1 MSVDVM
7 SAVWKQ
13 SKATGT
19 ALLLLLAI
27 ADNANSEGK
36 AYPSVKRLAQKIR
49 TSERNVQL
57 LLRRLE
63 ELGELAIELQAEKRG
78 CNAYYVLLGA
88 NGGEEDFT
96 PAPKQPAPRGE
107 EDFTRGGEEDFTGG
121 VKVASPGGVKR
132 ISPEPSVEPSIQPSL
147 VEGAR
152 EAPPPP
158 ALPPQQGASKVV
170 QSRSPHMPKGLQLPK
185 GYVPAG
191 SAQNAVQVYYERF
204 RYDDPAARLSAPQE
218 DDLVRICT
226 DLSRLREAVTAYSR
240 TNYRPGNV
248 QLILDWYAS
257 GVPARV
263 QGVTHGP
270 TTHNGT
276 AQRGH
281 AAGGGQARQPWA
293 NYQPQ
298 PSLDAVSDA
307 DFWASR

>member
-57 LLRRLE
+57 LLRKLE
-63 ELGELAIELQAEKRG
+63 ELGELTIELQAEKRG
-78 CNAYYVLLGA
+78 CNAYYVLLGTD
-88 NGGEEDFT
+88 GGEEDFT
-96 PAPKQPAPRGE
+96 PTPKKPAPRGE

-121 VKVASPGGVKR
+121 VKAASPGGVKR

-152 EAPPPP
+152 EAQPPPP
-158 ALPPQQGASKVV
+158 PPPQPEATKVV
-170 QSRSPHMPKGLQLPK
+170 KSRSPHMPRGLQLPM

-191 SAQNAVQVYYERF
+191 MATNAVQVYYERF

-218 DDLVRICT
+218 DDLVRICK
-226 DLSRLREAVTAYSR
+226 DLPRLREVVTAYSQ

-248 QLILDWYAS
+248 RLILDWYAT
-257 GVPARV
+257 GVPQRV
-263 QGVTHGP
+263 QGATHGA
-270 TTHNGT
+270 TTNNG
-276 AQRGH
+276 AAERRG
-281 AAGGGQARQPWA
+281 AAGGSQARKPWA

-298 PSLDAVSDA
+298 PTLDAVSDA
-307 DFWASR
+307 DFWANR